1 MIIDLAKLGN
11 GFKAATADL
20 EPEAIAL
27 DAVGAAID
35 GPVHFVGEIERSDGK
50 TRVRGTITAD
60 MTLDCT
66 RCLTPINREL
76 DLPFEAVFVET
87 PEEGKGD
94 KELVDFELVES
105 PVSGDSLNIAD
116 VIREQILLDLP
127 EQVFC
132 KDDCK
137 GLCPQCGANLNLIDC
152 KCENDE
158 IDPRWEALRNLK

>member
-11 GFKAATADL
+11 GFKAAAVDL
-20 EPEAIAL
+20 EPDTIAL

-35 GPVHFVGEIERSDGK
+35 GPVHYVGEIERSDGK
-50 TRVRGTITAD
+50 TRVRGTITAN

-66 RCLTPINREL
+66 RCLTPISREL

-87 PEEGKGD
+87 PEDGSGD
-94 KELVDFELVES
+94 KELVDLDLVES

-132 KDDCK
+132 TDDCK

-152 KCENDE
+152 NCENDE
-158 IDPRWEALRNLK
+158 IDPRWDALRNLK